1 MTTLA
6 QQSPAV
12 LRWRERFAADPVAA
26 LDVLLTGRVALGPFD
41 RASPADAL
49 AALVKPEEIPLVDGA
64 LTDWL
69 AAHLGQP
76 KPDKLIPKIFAKALV
91 EAFRAV
97 VRLPLPQTGAWCG
110 AHHGALRIWLRGFC
124 LDPSRDPESA
134 LLIALAYNQKDRSL
148 LGLWRG
154 LLNKGRSLEHARAAL
169 LGLRKMPADDQG
181 KPESGLP
188 KALLR
193 GLLDWGTALAR
204 HGEKEKKTWLAEVD
218 FLAAVY
224 PMSKETWADKFREV
238 LQART
243 PPKAVCNWLDR
254 RYPAAFT
261 EAKGKGV
268 KVFVAPPDKTE
279 RDTLLQRLSTDLPG
293 TRPLLAAFL
302 DRHRFYT
309 QQSGDSFYLVQTF
322 CNVGNQL
329 LKIKADPA
337 WARDLAHEAARWEP
351 SNHHT
356 WSLLARALEAEGD
369 WRRAA
374 AVYWHARRRFPHND
388 QSHAQLGHA
397 LILHGQAGLGE
408 LVYHEALRLFPDN
421 AVCAAD
427 YAHALRVSGR
437 LEEAVAA
444 YRQAQERFHRNP
456 VLANGLADTLLDLQ
470 RLPEAEDA
478 LVWAEQVVSSG
489 DERSQR
495 TNQQI
500 RQRLRRAQAGE
511 AAQPRTLHAPHEGP
525 GGDINALTDIT
536 GLDIADAPLL
546 GRAGL
551 WRHQANGHLAQA
563 RAELETLPESSIK
576 LVELGLWHA
585 TAQGWQAAAEYFDA
599 DWERYA
605 GDGVLR
611 VHRQRAHRR
620 AGENVD
626 WSWERLQYPEL
637 TAVIL
642 TEEQGR
648 APGLDFAPDD
658 DDLSE
663 EQRQDAWY
671 KGLIDAGDAA
681 LTDLAEEGYLA
692 SRQLT

>member
-26 LDVLLTGRVALGPFD
+26 LDALLTGRVALGPFD

-49 AALVKPEEIPLVDGA
+49 AALVKPEEIPLVDKA

-110 AHHGALRIWLRGFC
+110 AHNGALRAWLRNFC

-134 LLIALAYNQKDRSL
+134 LLIALAYHQKDRSL

-154 LLNKGRSLEHARAAL
+154 LLNKGQPLEHARAAL

-193 GLLDWGTALAR
+193 GLLDYGAALAR
-204 HGEKEKKTWLAEVD
+204 HGERERKIWLDEID

-224 PMSKETWADKFREV
+224 PMTKETWASRFREV
-238 LQART
+238 LKAREA
-243 PPKAVCNWLDR
+243 PKAVCNWLDR
-254 RYPAAFT
+254 RYPAALG
-261 EAKGKGV
+261 EAKGKGG
-268 KVFVAPPDKTE
+268 KGFLAAPHGKELIP
-279 RDTLLQRLSTDLPG
+279 LLERLSSDFTG
-293 TRPLLAAFL
+293 TRPLLNAFL
-302 DRHRFYT
+302 DRHRFYA
-309 QQSGDSFYLVQTF
+309 QQSGDSYYLVRAF
-322 CNVGNQL
+322 CTAGGL
-329 LKIKADPA
+329 LLSYDPA

-351 SNHHT
+351 NNPHT
-356 WSLLARALEAEGD
+356 WSLLARALETEGD
-369 WRRAA
+369 WRRAE

-397 LILHGQAGLGE
+397 LILHGQTGLGE
-408 LVYHEALRLFPDN
+408 LVYREALRLFPDN

-427 YAHALRVSGR
+427 YAHTLRVTGR
-437 LEEAVAA
+437 REEAVVA
-444 YRQAQERFHRNP
+444 YRQAQERFHRDP
-456 VLANGLADTLLDLQ
+456 VLASALADTLTELQ

-478 LVWAEQVVSSG
+478 LLWAEQVVSSG

-500 RQRLRRAQAGE
+500 RQRLRHVQSGE
-511 AAQPRTLHAPHEGP
+511 ATKPRILRAPHEGP
-525 GGDINALTDIT
+525 GGDLGVLADIT
-536 GLDIADAPLL
+536 GQDFAGAPLL

-551 WRHQANGHLAQA
+551 WRHQANGHLEQA
-563 RAELETLPESSIK
+563 RAELETLPESPVK
-576 LVELGLWHA
+576 LVELGLWRA
-585 TAQGWQAAAEYFDA
+585 TAQGWAQAAEYFDA
-599 DWERYA
+599 GWERYA

-620 AGENVD
+620 AGEYVD

-637 TAVIL
+637 AAVIL

-648 APGLDFAPDD
+648 APGLDFDPEDK
-658 DDLSE
+658 DLAE

-671 KGLIDAGDAA
+671 KSLIEAGDAT

-692 SRQLT
+692 SRQLI

>member
-12 LRWRERFAADPVAA
+12 LRWRERFATDPVAA

-110 AHHGALRIWLRGFC
+110 EHHGALRAWLRNFC

-148 LGLWRG
+148 LSLWRG
-154 LLNKGRSLEHARAAL
+154 LLNKGQPLEHARAAL
-169 LGLRKMPADDQG
+169 LGLRKMPVDDQG

-193 GLLDWGTALAR
+193 GLLDYGAALAR

-224 PMSKETWADKFREV
+224 PMSKETWAGKFREV

-254 RYPAAFT
+254 RYPTAST
-261 EAKGKGV
+261 EAKGKGG
-268 KVFVAPPDKTE
+268 KGFLIPPHV
-279 RDTLLQRLSTDLPG
+279 RDLEPILRRLTDDFLG
-293 TRPLLAAFL
+293 TRAPLNALL
-302 DRHRFYT
+302 DQHRYYA
-309 QQSGDSFYLVQTF
+309 QQSGDSYYLVQTF
-322 CNVGNQL
+322 CNVGKHL
-329 LKIKADPA
+329 LQTDPA
-337 WARDLAHEAARWEP
+337 WARDLAHEAARWAP
-351 SNHHT
+351 NDPHT

-369 WRRAA
+369 WRRAE

-388 QSHAQLGHA
+388 QSHNQLGHA

-408 LVYHEALRLFPDN
+408 LVYREALRLFPDD

-427 YAHALRVSGR
+427 YAHTLRVTGR

-444 YRQAQERFHRNP
+444 YRQVQERFHRDP
-456 VLANGLADTLLDLQ
+456 VLANALADTLIDLQ
-470 RLPEAEDA
+470 RLPEAEGA
-478 LVWAEQVVSSG
+478 LVWAEQVAPSN
-489 DERSQR
+489 DEKTLRIIGN
-495 TNQQI
+495 T
-500 RQRLRRAQAGE
+500 RQRLRRAQSGE
-511 AAQPRTLHAPHEGP
+511 AAKPRTLRTPHEGP
-525 GGDINALTDIT
+525 GGDLGALDDIT
-536 GLDIADAPLL
+536 GLDISDAPLL

-551 WRHQANGHLAQA
+551 WRHQANGHLEQA

-576 LVELGLWHA
+576 LVELGLWRA
-585 TAQGWQAAAEYFDA
+585 TAQGWQEAAEYFDA
-599 DWERYA
+599 GWERYA